1 MTCKFRFFYN
11 KCITQYIKS
20 LLNTSYNELLQSIFN
35 LDSQK
40 FFLAIKSNRVLEIES
55 LSNFVYLKY
64 TIKKKNKKTRTK
76 FTRHEIN
83 SNPFLDTSTNS
94 TTIT

>member
-35 LDSQK
+35 LDSHK
-40 FFLAIKSNRVLEIES
+40 FFLTIKSSFGNRISFKFCLPQIHHKKKEG
-55 LSNFVYLKY
+55 
-64 TIKKKNKKTRTK
+64 IKKHERNSRDTK
-76 FTRHEIN
+76 
-83 SNPFLDTSTNS
+83 
-94 TTIT
+94 